1 MHLFCSI
8 INKCVSNKPF
18 ITIDKNTEKEKY
30 PSLFCELLREVYS
43 IETTNI
49 IQQIIHIELYCYVIN
64 IYRVLLEKDFDYKR
78 FIKYKFTF
86 LTNVMENIFYN
97 DETKDL
103 YFSYFSKIQ
112 KIHLAFM
119 RFAKLYKYKKA
130 VVQISSDLYMNELD
144 EKSPNVFVLF
154 QNNCKY
160 LFSASDLVNI
170 MNNNLSNSYLFF
182 SEPLIPKNPYNNI
195 PLDKATLYNI
205 YFFMKSRPFAMPILY
220 QQFFNVDFDL
230 EIFREDN
237 EQLIRD
243 ESIKRY
249 VYSTSPNIL
258 YNTVVS
264 MIETLKSNNSKYK
277 ILCIHKN
284 FPKNKL
290 VEIMRPY
297 LHLYYLSKYYVVG
310 TEKITNS
317 YEILVKKF
325 DLFVRYNPYFGRKL
339 FKLDK
344 NNKFMV
350 DNYDEKHMN
359 FYKKYDK
366 SVFKKLPSIDHDEM
380 FGYSGEFDTDDSIS
394 TTIRNNVT
402 ASLHTAVEYIRFHGV
417 ANENN
422 EDDHDDDD
430 HDNDDE
436 NEDDEIIENTSE
448 IVADNDTDDT
458 NSDDEL

>member
-1 MHLFCSI
+1 MRSYCSL
-8 INKCVSNKPF
+8 INKCVSNKVF
-18 ITIDKNTEKEKY
+18 INIDKHTEKEKY
-30 PSLFCELLREVYS
+30 PLLFCELLSQVYS
-43 IETTNI
+43 IETADI
-49 IQQIIHIELYCYVIN
+49 IKQIIHIELYCYVIN
-64 IYRVLLEKDFDYKR
+64 MYRILLEKELDYKS
-78 FIKYKFTF
+78 FVKYKFSF
-86 LTNVMENIFYN
+86 LTNVLENMFYN
-97 DETKDL
+97 EETKDL

-112 KIHLAFM
+112 KTHFAFM
-119 RFAKLYKYKKA
+119 RFARFYKYKKA

-144 EKSPNVFVLF
+144 EKHPNVFVLF

-195 PLDKATLYNI
+195 AFDIATLYNI
-205 YFFMKSRPFAMPILY
+205 YFFMKNRPFAMPVLY
-220 QQFFNVDFDL
+220 QQFFNVNFNL

-237 EQLIRD
+237 EQLIRE

-264 MIETLKSNNSKYK
+264 MIETLKSNNPKYK

-297 LHLYYLSKYYVVG
+297 LHLYYLSKFYVVG

-325 DLFVRYNPYFGRKL
+325 DLFIRYNPYFGRKL
-339 FKLDK
+339 FKRDDK
-344 NNKFMV
+344 NKV
-350 DNYDEKHMN
+350 LIDNYDENHMN

-366 SVFKKLPSIDHDEM
+366 SVFKKLPSINHDEM
-380 FGYSGEFDTDDSIS
+380 FGYTGEFDTDDSIGA
-394 TTIRNNVT
+394 TIRNNMT
-402 ASLHTAVEYIRFHGV
+402 ASLHNAVEYIRFHGV
-417 ANENN
+417 ANS
-422 EDDHDDDD
+422 DDDD
-430 HDNDDE
+430 DDDNDSD
-436 NEDDEIIENTSE
+436 NEIVENTSDFITE
-448 IVADNDTDDT
+448 NDTD
-458 NSDDEL
+458 SDDL

>member
-1 MHLFCSI
+1 MRSLCSL
-8 INKCVSNKPF
+8 INKCVSNKVF
-18 ITIDKNTEKEKY
+18 INIDKHTKKEKY

-43 IETTNI
+43 IETENI
-49 IQQIIHIELYCYVIN
+49 IQQIIHIELYSYVIN
-64 IYRVLLEKDFDYKR
+64 IYRVLLEKEFDYKS

-86 LTNVMENIFYN
+86 LTNVLENVFYN
-97 DETKDL
+97 DETKNL

-112 KIHLAFM
+112 KTHFAFM
-119 RFAKLYKYKKA
+119 RFARFYKYKKA

-144 EKSPNVFVLF
+144 EKNANVFVLF

-195 PLDKATLYNI
+195 AFDIATLYNI
-205 YFFMKSRPFAMPILY
+205 YFFMKNRPFAMPVLY

-237 EQLIRD
+237 EQLIRE

-258 YNTVVS
+258 YTHVVS
-264 MIETLKSNNSKYK
+264 MIESLKSNNPKYK
-277 ILCIHKN
+277 ILSIHKN

-297 LHLYYLSKYYVVG
+297 LHLYYLSKYYIVG

-325 DLFVRYNPYFGRKL
+325 DLFIKYNPYFGRKL
-339 FKLDK
+339 FKRDNK
-344 NNKFMV
+344 NKILV
-350 DNYDEKHMN
+350 DNYDDNHMN

-366 SVFKKLPSIDHDEM
+366 SVFKKLPSVNYDEM
-380 FGYSGEFDTDDSIS
+380 FGYNGEFDTDDSIGS
-394 TTIRNNVT
+394 TIRNNVT
-402 ASLHTAVEYIRFHGV
+402 TSLHNAVEYIRFHGV
-417 ANENN
+417 AT
-422 EDDHDDDD
+422 DDDD
-430 HDNDDE
+430 DENDD
-436 NEDDEIIENTSE
+436 DSDGEIM
-448 IVADNDTDDT
+448 DNDT
-458 NSDDEL
+458 NSDDDL

>member
-1 MHLFCSI
+1 MYSFCSM
-8 INKCVSNKPF
+8 INKCVSNKAF
-18 ITIDKNTEKEKY
+18 INIDKHTERENY
-30 PSLFCELLREVYS
+30 PSLFCKLLRDVYS
-43 IETTNI
+43 LDTTNI
-49 IQQIIHIELYCYVIN
+49 IQQIIHIELYSYVIN
-64 IYRVLLEKDFDYKR
+64 IYRILLEKEFDYKS

-86 LTNVMENIFYN
+86 LTNVLENVFYN
-97 DETKDL
+97 DEIKDL

-112 KIHLAFM
+112 KTHFAFL
-119 RFAKLYKYKKA
+119 RFARLYKYKKA

-144 EKSPNVFVLF
+144 EKHRNVFVLF

-195 PLDKATLYNI
+195 AFDIATLYNI
-205 YFFMKSRPFAMPILY
+205 YFFMKNRPFAMPVLY

-237 EQLIRD
+237 EQLIRE

-264 MIETLKSNNSKYK
+264 MIESLKSNNPKYK

-284 FPKNKL
+284 FPKTKL

-297 LHLYYLSKYYVVG
+297 LHLYYLSKFYVVG

-325 DLFVRYNPYFGRKL
+325 DLFVRFNPYFGRKL
-339 FKLDK
+339 FKKDNK
-344 NNKFMV
+344 NKILV
-350 DNYDEKHMN
+350 DNYDDNHMN

-366 SVFKKLPSIDHDEM
+366 SVFKKLPSINYDEM
-380 FGYSGEFDTDDSIS
+380 FGYNGDFDTDDSIGS
-394 TTIRNNVT
+394 TIRNDAT
-402 ASLHTAVEYIRFHGV
+402 ASLHNAVQYIRFHGV
-417 ANENN
+417 ANTENDN
-422 EDDHDDDD
+422 DSENDDDD
-430 HDNDDE
+430 SDYDDDE
-436 NEDDEIIENTSE
+436 NNDEI
-448 IVADNDTDDT
+448 
-458 NSDDEL
+458 

>member
-1 MHLFCSI
+1 MYSFCSM
-8 INKCVSNKPF
+8 INKCVSNKAF
-18 ITIDKNTEKEKY
+18 ISIDKHTEKEKY
-30 PSLFCELLREVYS
+30 PSLFCQLLRDIYT
-43 IETTNI
+43 IEKTNI
-49 IQQIIHIELYCYVIN
+49 IQQIIHIELYSYVIN
-64 IYRVLLEKDFDYKR
+64 IYRILLEKNFDYTS
-78 FIKYKFTF
+78 FVKYKFTF
-86 LTNVMENIFYN
+86 LTNVLENIFYN

-112 KIHLAFM
+112 KIHFAFM
-119 RFAKLYKYKKA
+119 RFARLYKYKKA
-130 VVQISSDLYMNELD
+130 VVQISSDLYMNDLVENH
-144 EKSPNVFVLF
+144 PNVFVLF

-182 SEPLIPKNPYNNI
+182 SEPLVPKNPYNNI
-195 PLDKATLYNI
+195 AFDHATLYNI
-205 YFFMKSRPFAMPILY
+205 YFFMKNRPFAMPILY

-237 EQLIRD
+237 EQLIR
-243 ESIKRY
+243 EETIKRY

-264 MIETLKSNNSKYK
+264 MIETLKSNNPKYK

-297 LHLYYLSKYYVVG
+297 LHLYYLSKFYVVG

-325 DLFVRYNPYFGRKL
+325 DLFIRYNPYFGRKL
-339 FKLDK
+339 FKRDDK
-344 NNKFMV
+344 NKV
-350 DNYDEKHMN
+350 LIDNYDENHMI

-366 SVFKKLPSIDHDEM
+366 SVFKKLPSINHDEM
-380 FGYSGEFDTDDSIS
+380 FGYNGEFDADDSIS
-394 TTIRNNVT
+394 SVNRNDSRP
-402 ASLHTAVEYIRFHGV
+402 SLHNAVQYIRFHGV
-417 ANENN
+417 GNN
-422 EDDHDDDD
+422 
-430 HDNDDE
+430 E
-436 NEDDEIIENTSE
+436 NEDDSENDDDSESEIIDNASDFV
-448 IVADNDTDDT
+448 INNDTDD
-458 NSDDEL
+458 DL

>member
-1 MHLFCSI
+1 MRSYCSL
-8 INKCVSNKPF
+8 INKCVSNKVF
-18 ITIDKNTEKEKY
+18 INIDKNTEKEKY
-30 PSLFCELLREVYS
+30 PLLFCELLSQVYS
-43 IETTNI
+43 IETADI
-49 IQQIIHIELYCYVIN
+49 IKQIIHIELYCYVIN
-64 IYRVLLEKDFDYKR
+64 MYRILLEKELDYKS
-78 FIKYKFTF
+78 FVKYKFSF
-86 LTNVMENIFYN
+86 LTNVLENMFYN
-97 DETKDL
+97 EETKDL

-112 KIHLAFM
+112 KTHFAFM
-119 RFAKLYKYKKA
+119 RFARFYKYKKA

-144 EKSPNVFVLF
+144 EKQRNVFVLF

-195 PLDKATLYNI
+195 AFDIATLYNI
-205 YFFMKSRPFAMPILY
+205 YFFMKNRPFAMPVLY

-237 EQLIRD
+237 EQLIRE

-264 MIETLKSNNSKYK
+264 MIESLKSNNPKYK

-284 FPKNKL
+284 FPKTKL

-297 LHLYYLSKYYVVG
+297 LHLYYLSKFYVVG

-325 DLFVRYNPYFGRKL
+325 DLFVRFNPYFGRKL
-339 FKLDK
+339 FKKDNK
-344 NNKFMV
+344 NKILV
-350 DNYDEKHMN
+350 DNYDDNHMN

-366 SVFKKLPSIDHDEM
+366 SVFKKLPSINYDEM
-380 FGYSGEFDTDDSIS
+380 FGYNGDFDTDDSIGS
-394 TTIRNNVT
+394 TIRNDAT
-402 ASLHTAVEYIRFHGV
+402 ASLHNAVQYIRFHGV
-417 ANENN
+417 ANTENEN
-422 EDDHDDDD
+422 DNDSENDDDD
-430 HDNDDE
+430 SDYDDDE
-436 NEDDEIIENTSE
+436 NNDEI
-448 IVADNDTDDT
+448 
-458 NSDDEL
+458 

>member
-1 MHLFCSI
+1 M
-8 INKCVSNKPF
+8 
-18 ITIDKNTEKEKY
+18 
-30 PSLFCELLREVYS
+30 
-43 IETTNI
+43 
-49 IQQIIHIELYCYVIN
+49 
-64 IYRVLLEKDFDYKR
+64 
-78 FIKYKFTF
+78 
-86 LTNVMENIFYN
+86 FYN

-103 YFSYFSKIQ
+103 FFSYFSKIQ
-112 KIHLAFM
+112 KTHFAFM
-119 RFAKLYKYKKA
+119 RFARLYKYKKA

-144 EKSPNVFVLF
+144 EKNANVFVLF

-182 SEPLIPKNPYNNI
+182 SEPLAPKNPYNNI
-195 PLDKATLYNI
+195 AFDKATLYNI

-237 EQLIRD
+237 EQLIRE

-258 YNTVVS
+258 YKTVVS
-264 MIETLKSNNSKYK
+264 MIESLISNHSKYK

-297 LHLYYLSKYYVVG
+297 LHLYYLSKFYVVG

-317 YEILVKKF
+317 YKILVKKF
-325 DLFVRYNPYFGRKL
+325 DLFIRFNPYFGRKL
-339 FKLDK
+339 FKRDK
-344 NNKFMV
+344 NKKVLV
-350 DNYDEKHMN
+350 DNYDENYMN

-366 SVFKKLPSIDHDEM
+366 SVFGRLPNIDHDEM
-380 FGYSGEFDTDDSIS
+380 FGYNGDFDTDDSIRS
-394 TTIRNNVT
+394 I
-402 ASLHTAVEYIRFHGV
+402 IRFGDV
-417 ANENN
+417 DNNGENN
-422 EDDHDDDD
+422 DDDDDNDDHDDNGDY
-430 HDNDDE
+430 DNDSY
-436 NEDDEIIENTSE
+436 SE
-448 IVADNDTDDT
+448 IVVDNYTDDHT
-458 NSDDEL
+458 DDDEL

>member
-1 MHLFCSI
+1 M
-8 INKCVSNKPF
+8 INKYVSNKTF

-30 PSLFCELLREVYS
+30 PSLFCDLLREIYNV
-43 IETTNI
+43 ETSNI
-49 IQQIIHIELYCYVIN
+49 IQQIIHIELYSYVIN
-64 IYRVLLEKDFDYKR
+64 MYQFLSKGESNYTTLV
-78 FIKYKFTF
+78 KYKFTF
-86 LTNVMENIFYN
+86 LTNVLENMFYN

-103 YFSYFSKIQ
+103 FLSYFSKIQ
-112 KIHLAFM
+112 KTHFAFL
-119 RFAKLYKYKKA
+119 RFARLYKYKKA

-144 EKSPNVFVLF
+144 EKHRNVFVLF

-195 PLDKATLYNI
+195 AFDRATLYNI
-205 YFFMKSRPFAMPILY
+205 YFFMKNRPFAMPVLY
-220 QQFFNVDFDL
+220 QQFFNIDFNL

-237 EQLIRD
+237 EQLIRE

-264 MIETLKSNNSKYK
+264 MIESLKSNNPKYK

-297 LHLYYLSKYYVVG
+297 LHLYYLSKFYVVG
-310 TEKITNS
+310 TEKMTNS
-317 YEILVKKF
+317 YKILVKKF
-325 DLFVRYNPYFGRKL
+325 DLFVRFNPYFGRKV
-339 FKLDK
+339 FKQKK
-344 NNKFMV
+344 NKILV
-350 DNYDEKHMN
+350 DNYDDNHMN

-366 SVFKKLPSIDHDEM
+366 SEFKRLPSINYDEM
-380 FGYSGEFDTDDSIS
+380 FGYNGDFDTDDSIGS
-394 TTIRNNVT
+394 TIRNDAT
-402 ASLHTAVEYIRFHGV
+402 ASLHNAVQYIRFHGV
-417 ANENN
+417 ANS
-422 EDDHDDDD
+422 DDVDDD
-430 HDNDDE
+430 NGS
-436 NEDDEIIENTSE
+436 NGEIVENTGDFVME
-448 IVADNDTDDT
+448 NDTDDT
-458 NSDDEL
+458 NSEDEI

>member
-1 MHLFCSI
+1 MRSFCSV

-18 ITIDKNTEKEKY
+18 INIDKHTEKEKY
-30 PSLFCELLREVYS
+30 PSLFCELLRQVYS
-43 IETTNI
+43 IETEDI
-49 IQQIIHIELYCYVIN
+49 IRQIIHIELYSYVIN
-64 IYRVLLEKDFDYKR
+64 IYRVLLEKDFDYES
-78 FIKYKFTF
+78 FVKYKFTF
-86 LTNVMENIFYN
+86 LTNVLENMFYS
-97 DETKDL
+97 DETKNL

-112 KIHLAFM
+112 KTHFAFM
-119 RFAKLYKYKKA
+119 RFARFYKYKKA
-130 VVQISSDLYMNELD
+130 VVQISSDLFMNELD
-144 EKSPNVFVLF
+144 EKNANVFVLF

-182 SEPLIPKNPYNNI
+182 SEPLVPKNPYNNI
-195 PLDKATLYNI
+195 ALDKATLYNI
-205 YFFMKSRPFAMPILY
+205 YFFMKTRPFSMPVLY

-237 EQLIRD
+237 EQLIRE

-258 YNTVVS
+258 YSPVVS

-277 ILCIHKN
+277 ILSIHKN

-297 LHLYYLSKYYVVG
+297 LHLYYLSKYYIVG

-325 DLFVRYNPYFGRKL
+325 DLFIRYNPYFGRKL
-339 FKLDK
+339 FRRDN
-344 NNKFMV
+344 NNKMIV
-350 DNYDEKHMN
+350 DNYDENHMN

-366 SVFKKLPSIDHDEM
+366 SVFKKLPSVNHDEM
-380 FGYSGEFDTDDSIS
+380 FGYSGEFDTDESIG

-402 ASLHTAVEYIRFHGV
+402 TSLHNAVEYIRFHGV
-417 ANENN
+417 ARG
-422 EDDHDDDD
+422 DDDD
-430 HDNDDE
+430 ENDDDSE
-436 NEDDEIIENTSE
+436 DEIVEN
-448 IVADNDTDDT
+448 DT
-458 NSDDEL
+458 NSDDDL

>member
-1 MHLFCSI
+1 MRSFCSI
-8 INKCVSNKPF
+8 INKCVSNKSF
-18 ITIDKNTEKEKY
+18 ITIDKNTDKEKY
-30 PSLFCELLREVYS
+30 PSLFCDLLRYVYS
-43 IETTNI
+43 IETKNI
-49 IQQIIHIELYCYVIN
+49 IQQIINIELYCYVIN
-64 IYRVLLEKDFDYKR
+64 IYRILLEKAFDYKSFVR
-78 FIKYKFTF
+78 YKFTF
-86 LTNVMENIFYN
+86 LTNVLENIFYN
-97 DETKDL
+97 NETKDL

-112 KIHLAFM
+112 KIHFAFM
-119 RFAKLYKYKKA
+119 RFARLYKYKKA

-144 EKSPNVFVLF
+144 EKHPNVFVLF

-182 SEPLIPKNPYNNI
+182 SEPLVPKNPYNNI
-195 PLDKATLYNI
+195 ALDNATLYNI
-205 YFFMKSRPFAMPILY
+205 YFFMKNRPFAMPVLY
-220 QQFFNVDFDL
+220 QQFFNVNFDL

-237 EQLIRD
+237 EQLIRE

-264 MIETLKSNNSKYK
+264 MIETLKSNNPKYK

-325 DLFVRYNPYFGRKL
+325 DLFIRYNPYFGRKL
-339 FKLDK
+339 FKMDK
-344 NNKFMV
+344 NNKFVV
-350 DNYDEKHMN
+350 DNYDDNHMN

-366 SVFKKLPSIDHDEM
+366 CVFKRLPNIDYDEM
-380 FGYSGEFDTDDSIS
+380 FGYNGEFDTDDSIS
-394 TTIRNNVT
+394 SINHNDSRP
-402 ASLHTAVEYIRFHGV
+402 SLHNAVQYIRFHGV
-417 ANENN
+417 ANNN
-422 EDDHDDDD
+422 HHGNDDDSE
-430 HDNDDE
+430 NDSE
-436 NEDDEIIENTSE
+436 NDSESEIIDNTSNFV
-448 IVADNDTDDT
+448 IGNDSD
-458 NSDDEL
+458 DDEL

>member
-1 MHLFCSI
+1 M
-8 INKCVSNKPF
+8 INKCVTNKPF
-18 ITIDKNTEKEKY
+18 VNIDKNTEKEKY
-30 PSLFCELLREVYS
+30 PSLFCDLLRNVYC
-43 IETTNI
+43 IETANI
-49 IQQIIHIELYCYVIN
+49 IQQIIHIALYSYVIN
-64 IYRVLLEKDFDYKR
+64 MYRILLEKEFDYKS
-78 FIKYKFTF
+78 FVKYKFTF
-86 LTNVMENIFYN
+86 LTNVLENMFYN

-112 KIHLAFM
+112 KTHFAFM
-119 RFAKLYKYKKA
+119 RFARLYKYKKA

-144 EKSPNVFVLF
+144 EKHPSVFVLF

-195 PLDKATLYNI
+195 AFDHATLYNI
-205 YFFMKSRPFAMPILY
+205 YFFMKGRPFAMPVLY
-220 QQFFNVDFDL
+220 QQYFNVDFDL

-237 EQLIRD
+237 EQLIR
-243 ESIKRY
+243 EETIKRY

-264 MIETLKSNNSKYK
+264 MIETLKSNNPKYK

-297 LHLYYLSKYYVVG
+297 LHLYYLSKFYVVG

-317 YEILVKKF
+317 YEILIKKF
-325 DLFVRYNPYFGRKL
+325 DLFIRYNPYFGRKL

-344 NNKFMV
+344 NNKLLV
-350 DNYDEKHMN
+350 DNYDDTHMS

-366 SVFKKLPSIDHDEM
+366 SVFKKLPNIDYDEM
-380 FGYSGEFDTDDSIS
+380 FGYNGEFDTDDSIS
-394 TTIRNNVT
+394 SVNRNDSRP
-402 ASLHTAVEYIRFHGV
+402 SLHNAVQYIRFHGV
-417 ANENN
+417 ANDSDSEN
-422 EDDHDDDD
+422 DDDS
-430 HDNDDE
+430 E
-436 NEDDEIIENTSE
+436 TEIVYNTSNFV
-448 IVADNDTDDT
+448 INNDTDD
-458 NSDDEL
+458 DGL

>member
-1 MHLFCSI
+1 MYSFCSM
-8 INKCVSNKPF
+8 INKYVSNKTF

-30 PSLFCELLREVYS
+30 PSLFCDLLREIYNV
-43 IETTNI
+43 ETSNI
-49 IQQIIHIELYCYVIN
+49 IQQIIHIELYSYVIN
-64 IYRVLLEKDFDYKR
+64 MYHFLLKGESNYTTLV
-78 FIKYKFTF
+78 KYKFTF
-86 LTNVMENIFYN
+86 LTNVLENIFYN

-103 YFSYFSKIQ
+103 FFSYFSKIQ
-112 KIHLAFM
+112 KTYFAFM
-119 RFAKLYKYKKA
+119 RFARLYKYKKA
-130 VVQISSDLYMNELD
+130 VLQISTDLYMNELD
-144 EKSPNVFVLF
+144 EKHPNVFVLF

-182 SEPLIPKNPYNNI
+182 SEPLAPKNPYNNI
-195 PLDKATLYNI
+195 VFDRATLYNI
-205 YFFMKSRPFAMPILY
+205 YFFMKSRPFAMPVLY

-237 EQLIRD
+237 EQLIRE

-258 YNTVVS
+258 YTTVVS
-264 MIETLKSNNSKYK
+264 MIETLKSNHSKYK

-297 LHLYYLSKYYVVG
+297 LHLYYLSKFYVVG

-325 DLFVRYNPYFGRKL
+325 DLFVRYNPYFGRKV
-339 FKLDK
+339 FKRDK
-344 NNKFMV
+344 NNKLLV
-350 DNYDEKHMN
+350 DNYDDKHMN

-366 SVFKKLPSIDHDEM
+366 SEFKRLPNIDHDEM
-380 FGYSGEFDTDDSIS
+380 FGYSGDFDTDDSIRS
-394 TTIRNNVT
+394 SIRNDSRP
-402 ASLHTAVEYIRFHGV
+402 SLHNAVQYIRFHGV
-417 ANENN
+417 ANS
-422 EDDHDDDD
+422 DDDD
-430 HDNDDE
+430 DDNVSDG
-436 NEDDEIIENTSE
+436 E
-448 IVADNDTDDT
+448 IVENAGNFVMENDTDDT

>member
-1 MHLFCSI
+1 MRSFCSI
-8 INKCVSNKPF
+8 INKYVSNKAF
-18 ITIDKNTEKEKY
+18 INIDKNTEKEKY
-30 PSLFCELLREVYS
+30 PSFFCELLRKVYS

-64 IYRVLLEKDFDYKR
+64 IYRVLLEKDFDYKS

-86 LTNVMENIFYN
+86 LINVIENIFYN

-112 KIHLAFM
+112 KTHFAFM
-119 RFAKLYKYKKA
+119 RFARLYKYKKA
-130 VVQISSDLYMNELD
+130 VVQISSDLYMNDLD
-144 EKSPNVFVLF
+144 EKHPNVFVLF

-170 MNNNLSNSYLFF
+170 MNNNLSNAYLFF
-182 SEPLIPKNPYNNI
+182 SEPLAPKNPYNNI
-195 PLDKATLYNI
+195 VFDKATLYNI
-205 YFFMKSRPFAMPILY
+205 YFFMKNRPFVMPVLY

-237 EQLIRD
+237 EQLIRE

-264 MIETLKSNNSKYK
+264 MIETLKSNNPKYK

-297 LHLYYLSKYYVVG
+297 LHLYYLSKFYLVG

-317 YEILVKKF
+317 YEKLVKKF

-339 FKLDK
+339 FKRDDK
-344 NNKFMV
+344 NKV
-350 DNYDEKHMN
+350 LIDNYDENHMN

-366 SVFKKLPSIDHDEM
+366 SVFKKLPSINHDEM
-380 FGYSGEFDTDDSIS
+380 FGYSGEFDTDDSIG
-394 TTIRNNVT
+394 TMNRNNDT
-402 ASLHTAVEYIRFHGV
+402 TSLHNAVEYIRFHGV
-417 ANENN
+417 ST
-422 EDDHDDDD
+422 
-430 HDNDDE
+430 NDDE
-436 NEDDEIIENTSE
+436 NEDDSEGE
-448 IVADNDTDDT
+448 IVENDTD
-458 NSDDEL
+458 NDEL

>member
-1 MHLFCSI
+1 MYSFCSM
-8 INKCVSNKPF
+8 INKCVSNKAF
-18 ITIDKNTEKEKY
+18 INIDKHTERENY
-30 PSLFCELLREVYS
+30 PSLFCKLLRDVYS
-43 IETTNI
+43 LDTTNI
-49 IQQIIHIELYCYVIN
+49 IQQIIHIELYSYVIN
-64 IYRVLLEKDFDYKR
+64 IYRILLEKEFDYKS

-86 LTNVMENIFYN
+86 LTNVLENVFYN
-97 DETKDL
+97 DEIKDL

-112 KIHLAFM
+112 KTHFAFM
-119 RFAKLYKYKKA
+119 RFARLYKYKKA

-144 EKSPNVFVLF
+144 EKHRNVFVLF

-195 PLDKATLYNI
+195 AFDIATLYNI
-205 YFFMKSRPFAMPILY
+205 YFFMKNRPFAMPVLY
-220 QQFFNVDFDL
+220 QQFFNVDFNL

-237 EQLIRD
+237 EQLIRE

-264 MIETLKSNNSKYK
+264 MIESLKSNNPKYK

-297 LHLYYLSKYYVVG
+297 LHLYYLSKFYVVG

-325 DLFVRYNPYFGRKL
+325 DLFVRFNPYFGRKL
-339 FKLDK
+339 FKKDNK
-344 NNKFMV
+344 NKILV
-350 DNYDEKHMN
+350 DNYDDNHMN

-366 SVFKKLPSIDHDEM
+366 SVFKKLPSINYDEM
-380 FGYSGEFDTDDSIS
+380 FGYNGDFDTDDSIGA
-394 TTIRNNVT
+394 TIRNNVT
-402 ASLHTAVEYIRFHGV
+402 ASLHNAVEYIRFHGV
-417 ANENN
+417 ENS
-422 EDDHDDDD
+422 DDVDDDNGSD
-430 HDNDDE
+430 G
-436 NEDDEIIENTSE
+436 EIVENTSDFVME
-448 IVADNDTDDT
+448 NDTDDT

>member
-1 MHLFCSI
+1 M
-8 INKCVSNKPF
+8 INKCVTNKAF
-18 ITIDKNTEKEKY
+18 VNIDKNTEKDKY

-43 IETTNI
+43 IETQNI
-49 IQQIIHIELYCYVIN
+49 IQQIIHIELYSYVIN
-64 IYRVLLEKDFDYKR
+64 MYRILLEKEFDYKS
-78 FIKYKFTF
+78 FVKYKFTF
-86 LTNVMENIFYN
+86 LTNVLENMFYN
-97 DETKDL
+97 EETKNL

-112 KIHLAFM
+112 KTHFAFM
-119 RFAKLYKYKKA
+119 RFARLYKYKKA

-144 EKSPNVFVLF
+144 EKHPGVFVLF

-182 SEPLIPKNPYNNI
+182 SEPLAPKNPYNNI
-195 PLDKATLYNI
+195 AFDHATLYNI
-205 YFFMKSRPFAMPILY
+205 YFFMKGRPFAMPVLY
-220 QQFFNVDFDL
+220 QQFFNVDFDI

-237 EQLIRD
+237 EQLIR
-243 ESIKRY
+243 EETIKRY

-264 MIETLKSNNSKYK
+264 MIETLKSNNPKYK
-277 ILCIHKN
+277 ILSIHKN

-325 DLFVRYNPYFGRKL
+325 DLFIKYNPYFGRKL
-339 FKLDK
+339 FKRDDK
-344 NNKFMV
+344 NKV
-350 DNYDEKHMN
+350 LPDNYDENHMN

-366 SVFKKLPSIDHDEM
+366 SVFKRLPNIDHDEM
-380 FGYSGEFDTDDSIS
+380 FGYTGEFDTNDSIS

-402 ASLHTAVEYIRFHGV
+402 PSLHNAVEYIRFHGI
-417 ANENN
+417 ANSV
-422 EDDHDDDD
+422 D
-430 HDNDDE
+430 DDE
-436 NEDDEIIENTSE
+436 NDDNDSDSEIIENAGNFVME
-448 IVADNDTDDT
+448 NDTD
-458 NSDDEL
+458 SDEL

>member
-1 MHLFCSI
+1 MRSFCSM

-18 ITIDKNTEKEKY
+18 INIDKHTEKEKY
-30 PSLFCELLREVYS
+30 PSLFCELLRQVYS
-43 IETTNI
+43 IETEDI
-49 IQQIIHIELYCYVIN
+49 IQQIIHIELYSYVIN
-64 IYRVLLEKDFDYKR
+64 IYRVLLEKDFDYES
-78 FIKYKFTF
+78 FVKYKFTF
-86 LTNVMENIFYN
+86 LTNVLENMFYS
-97 DETKDL
+97 DETKNL

-112 KIHLAFM
+112 KTHFAFM
-119 RFAKLYKYKKA
+119 RFARFYKYKKA
-130 VVQISSDLYMNELD
+130 VVQISSDLFMNELD
-144 EKSPNVFVLF
+144 EKNANVFVLF

-182 SEPLIPKNPYNNI
+182 SEPLVPKNPYNNI
-195 PLDKATLYNI
+195 ALDKATLYNI
-205 YFFMKSRPFAMPILY
+205 YFFMKTRPFAMPVLY

-237 EQLIRD
+237 EQLIRE

-258 YNTVVS
+258 YSPVVS

-277 ILCIHKN
+277 ILSIHKN

-297 LHLYYLSKYYVVG
+297 LHLYYLSKYYIVG

-325 DLFVRYNPYFGRKL
+325 DLFIRYNPYFGRKL
-339 FKLDK
+339 FRRDN
-344 NNKFMV
+344 NNKMIV
-350 DNYDEKHMN
+350 DNYDENHMN

-366 SVFKKLPSIDHDEM
+366 SVFKKLPSVNHDEM
-380 FGYSGEFDTDDSIS
+380 FGYSGEFDTDESIG

-402 ASLHTAVEYIRFHGV
+402 TSLHNAVEYIRFHGV
-417 ANENN
+417 ARG
-422 EDDHDDDD
+422 DDDD
-430 HDNDDE
+430 ENDDDSE
-436 NEDDEIIENTSE
+436 DEIVEN
-448 IVADNDTDDT
+448 DT
-458 NSDDEL
+458 NSDDDL

>member
-1 MHLFCSI
+1 MYSFCSM
-8 INKCVSNKPF
+8 INKYVSNKTF

-30 PSLFCELLREVYS
+30 PSLFCDLLREIYNV
-43 IETTNI
+43 ETSNI
-49 IQQIIHIELYCYVIN
+49 IQQIIHIELYSYVIN
-64 IYRVLLEKDFDYKR
+64 MYQFLSKGESNYTTLV
-78 FIKYKFTF
+78 KYKFTF
-86 LTNVMENIFYN
+86 LTNVLENMFYN

-103 YFSYFSKIQ
+103 FLSYFSKIQ
-112 KIHLAFM
+112 KTHFAFL
-119 RFAKLYKYKKA
+119 RFARLYKYKKA

-144 EKSPNVFVLF
+144 EKHRNVFVLF

-195 PLDKATLYNI
+195 AFDRATLYNI
-205 YFFMKSRPFAMPILY
+205 YFFMKNRPFAMPVLY
-220 QQFFNVDFDL
+220 QQFFNIDFNL

-237 EQLIRD
+237 EQLIRE

-264 MIETLKSNNSKYK
+264 MIESLKSNNPKYK

-297 LHLYYLSKYYVVG
+297 LHLYYLSKFYVVG
-310 TEKITNS
+310 TEKMTNS
-317 YEILVKKF
+317 YKILVKKF
-325 DLFVRYNPYFGRKL
+325 DLFVRFNPYFGRKV
-339 FKLDK
+339 FKQKK
-344 NNKFMV
+344 NKILV
-350 DNYDEKHMN
+350 DNYDDNHMN

-366 SVFKKLPSIDHDEM
+366 SEFKRLPSINYDEM
-380 FGYSGEFDTDDSIS
+380 FGYNGDFDTDDSIGS
-394 TTIRNNVT
+394 TIRNDAT
-402 ASLHTAVEYIRFHGV
+402 ASLHNAVQYIRFHGV
-417 ANENN
+417 ANS
-422 EDDHDDDD
+422 DDVDDD
-430 HDNDDE
+430 NGS
-436 NEDDEIIENTSE
+436 NGEIVENTGDFVME
-448 IVADNDTDDT
+448 NDTDDT
-458 NSDDEL
+458 NSEDEI

>member
-1 MHLFCSI
+1 MRSFCSI
-8 INKCVSNKPF
+8 INKYVSNKAF
-18 ITIDKNTEKEKY
+18 INIDKNTEKEKY
-30 PSLFCELLREVYS
+30 PSFFCELLRKVYS

-64 IYRVLLEKDFDYKR
+64 IYRVLLEKDFDYKS

-86 LTNVMENIFYN
+86 LINVIENIFYN
-97 DETKDL
+97 DKTKDL

-112 KIHLAFM
+112 KTHFAFM
-119 RFAKLYKYKKA
+119 RFARLYKYKKA
-130 VVQISSDLYMNELD
+130 VVQISSDLYMNDLD
-144 EKSPNVFVLF
+144 EKHPNVFVLF

-170 MNNNLSNSYLFF
+170 MNNNLSNAYLFF
-182 SEPLIPKNPYNNI
+182 SEPLAPKNPYNNI
-195 PLDKATLYNI
+195 VFDKATLYNI
-205 YFFMKSRPFAMPILY
+205 YFFMKNRPFVMPVLY

-237 EQLIRD
+237 EQLIRE

-264 MIETLKSNNSKYK
+264 MIETLKSNNPKYK

-297 LHLYYLSKYYVVG
+297 LHLYYLSKFYLVG

-317 YEILVKKF
+317 YENLVKKF

-339 FKLDK
+339 FKRDDK
-344 NNKFMV
+344 NKV
-350 DNYDEKHMN
+350 LIDNYDENHMN

-366 SVFKKLPSIDHDEM
+366 SVFKKLPSINHDEM
-380 FGYSGEFDTDDSIS
+380 FGYSGEFDTDDSIG
-394 TTIRNNVT
+394 TMNRNNDT
-402 ASLHTAVEYIRFHGV
+402 TSLHNAVEYIRFHGV
-417 ANENN
+417 ST
-422 EDDHDDDD
+422 
-430 HDNDDE
+430 NDDE
-436 NEDDEIIENTSE
+436 NEDDSEGE
-448 IVADNDTDDT
+448 IVENDTD
-458 NSDDEL
+458 NDEL

>member
-1 MHLFCSI
+1 
-8 INKCVSNKPF
+8 
-18 ITIDKNTEKEKY
+18 
-30 PSLFCELLREVYS
+30 
-43 IETTNI
+43 
-49 IQQIIHIELYCYVIN
+49 
-64 IYRVLLEKDFDYKR
+64 
-78 FIKYKFTF
+78 
-86 LTNVMENIFYN
+86 
-97 DETKDL
+97 
-103 YFSYFSKIQ
+103 
-112 KIHLAFM
+112 M
-119 RFAKLYKYKKA
+119 RFARLYKYKKA

-144 EKSPNVFVLF
+144 EKNANVFVLF

-195 PLDKATLYNI
+195 AFDIATLYNI
-205 YFFMKSRPFAMPILY
+205 YFFMKNRPFAMPVLY

-237 EQLIRD
+237 EQLIRE

-264 MIETLKSNNSKYK
+264 MIESLKSNNPKYK

-284 FPKNKL
+284 FPKTKL

-297 LHLYYLSKYYVVG
+297 LHLYYLSKFYVVG

-325 DLFVRYNPYFGRKL
+325 DLFVRFNPYFGRKL
-339 FKLDK
+339 FKKDNK
-344 NNKFMV
+344 NKILV
-350 DNYDEKHMN
+350 DNYDDNHMN

-366 SVFKKLPSIDHDEM
+366 SVFKKLPSINYDEM
-380 FGYSGEFDTDDSIS
+380 FGYNGDFDTDDSIGS
-394 TTIRNNVT
+394 TIRNDAT
-402 ASLHTAVEYIRFHGV
+402 ASLHNAVQYIRFHGV
-417 ANENN
+417 ANTENEN
-422 EDDHDDDD
+422 DNDSENDDDD
-430 HDNDDE
+430 SDYDDDE
-436 NEDDEIIENTSE
+436 NNDEI
-448 IVADNDTDDT
+448 
-458 NSDDEL
+458 

>member
-1 MHLFCSI
+1 MYSFCSM
-8 INKCVSNKPF
+8 INKCVSNKAF
-18 ITIDKNTEKEKY
+18 INIDKHTERENY
-30 PSLFCELLREVYS
+30 PSLFCKLLRDVYS
-43 IETTNI
+43 LDTTNI

-64 IYRVLLEKDFDYKR
+64 IYRVLLEKEFDYKR

-112 KIHLAFM
+112 KIHFAFM
-119 RFAKLYKYKKA
+119 RFARLYKYKKA

-144 EKSPNVFVLF
+144 EKHRNVFVLF

-195 PLDKATLYNI
+195 AFDIATLYNI
-205 YFFMKSRPFAMPILY
+205 YFFMKNRPFAMPVLY

-237 EQLIRD
+237 EQLIRE

-264 MIETLKSNNSKYK
+264 MIESLKSNNSKYK

-297 LHLYYLSKYYVVG
+297 LHLYYLSKFYVVG

-325 DLFVRYNPYFGRKL
+325 DLFVRFNPYFGRKL
-339 FKLDK
+339 FKKDNK
-344 NNKFMV
+344 NKILV
-350 DNYDEKHMN
+350 DNYDDNHMN

-366 SVFKKLPSIDHDEM
+366 SVFKKLPSINYDEM
-380 FGYSGEFDTDDSIS
+380 FGYNGDFDTDDSIGA
-394 TTIRNNVT
+394 TIRNNVT
-402 ASLHTAVEYIRFHGV
+402 ASLHNAVEYIRFHGV
-417 ANENN
+417 ENS
-422 EDDHDDDD
+422 DDVDDDNGSD
-430 HDNDDE
+430 G
-436 NEDDEIIENTSE
+436 EIVENTSDFVME
-448 IVADNDTDDT
+448 NDTDDT

>member
-1 MHLFCSI
+1 MHLCCTI
-8 INKCVSNKPF
+8 TNKFVSNKKD
-18 ITIDKNTEKEKY
+18 ILIDKNTQKQNY
-30 PSLFCELLREVYS
+30 PLLFHKLLCEIYKVDNEENQVIDFNKTMVVGILYS
-43 IETTNI
+43 
-49 IQQIIHIELYCYVIN
+49 YVISMYISLITSDKN
-64 IYRVLLEKDFDYKR
+64 MIKNKYIFLNDVL
-78 FIKYKFTF
+78 
-86 LTNVMENIFYN
+86 NNIFYK
-97 DETKDL
+97 DEIKEL
-103 YFSYFSKIQ
+103 FFSYFSKIQ
-112 KIHLAFM
+112 KSYFGFM
-119 RFAKLYKYKKA
+119 RFARLYKYKKA

-144 EKSPNVFVLF
+144 EKHRNVFVLF

-195 PLDKATLYNI
+195 AFDIATLYNI
-205 YFFMKSRPFAMPILY
+205 YFFMKNRPFAMPVLY

-237 EQLIRD
+237 EQLIRE

-264 MIETLKSNNSKYK
+264 MIESLKSNNPKYK

-284 FPKNKL
+284 FPKTKL

-297 LHLYYLSKYYVVG
+297 LHLYYLSKFYVVG

-325 DLFVRYNPYFGRKL
+325 DLFVRFNPYFGRKL
-339 FKLDK
+339 FKKDNK
-344 NNKFMV
+344 NKILV
-350 DNYDEKHMN
+350 DNYDDNHMN

-366 SVFKKLPSIDHDEM
+366 SVFKKLPSINYDEM
-380 FGYSGEFDTDDSIS
+380 FGYNGDFDTDDSIGS
-394 TTIRNNVT
+394 TIRNDAT
-402 ASLHTAVEYIRFHGV
+402 ASLHNAVQYIRFHGV
-417 ANENN
+417 ANTENEN
-422 EDDHDDDD
+422 DNDSENDDDD
-430 HDNDDE
+430 SDYDDDE
-436 NEDDEIIENTSE
+436 NNDEI
-448 IVADNDTDDT
+448 
-458 NSDDEL
+458 